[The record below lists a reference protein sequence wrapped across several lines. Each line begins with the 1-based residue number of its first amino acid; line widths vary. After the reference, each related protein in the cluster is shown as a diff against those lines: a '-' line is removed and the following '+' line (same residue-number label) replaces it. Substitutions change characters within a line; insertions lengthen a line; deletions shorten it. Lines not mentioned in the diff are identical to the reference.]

1 MILETVLL
9 LLTGAATYTDLRWHK
24 IYNWTTYPGILLGM
38 LLNAGQMRGAG
49 GTVWDGLQESLS
61 GFFLCGFILLVCFV
75 LFQVGGGD
83 VKLLAMV
90 GAFLGPRRGLEVLL
104 WTFVL
109 GAVAGV
115 VILIWRVGFWRLVKS
130 TVRHIGYSLRLGSW
144 LPLTEEE
151 RQQLQPPLYLAPA
164 ALLAVL
170 IVVFGWSVRMGL

>member
-9 LLTGAATYTDLRWHK
+9 LITGLAAVTDLRWHK
-24 IYNWTTYPGILLGM
+24 IYNWTTYPGILLGI
-38 LLNAGQMRGAG
+38 LLNAGLAISAG
-49 GTVWDGLQESLS
+49 GSIWDGLQESLA

-90 GAFLGPRRGLEVLL
+90 GAFLGASRGLEVLL

-115 VILIWRVGFWRLVKS
+115 AILIWRVGCWKLIKS
-130 TVRHIGYSLRLGSW
+130 TVRHVGYSLRLGSW
-144 LPLTEEE
+144 LPLDEDE
-151 RQQLQPPLYLAPA
+151 RKQLQPPLYLAPA
-164 ALLAVL
+164 ATLAVA
-170 IVVFGWSVRMGL
+170 IVIFHWAERLVP